1 MKNLRTYKEELVAIT
16 LISLLLLLVR
26 WLGRTY
32 WPTTGQYDLAAET
45 DTVFYAT
52 VPSEIYT
59 TSAWLAL
66 RVVLPKGY
74 RYLKSDVYNG
84 FDKMTGDQKMS
95 LSMRTFAMLLLSL
108 VLLAM
113 SACNTASAA
122 APYRQR
128 DCVVSTAQDA
138 VGVREATGHN
148 DGPEVE
154 EYLAFVHLKKGAPWC
169 AAFVSYHLSACGV
182 RNPST
187 GWSPAFSGVSARV
200 WTPRKASRMP
210 MPGDVFSL
218 YFESLGRV
226 GHVGIV
232 TGFDGRYITTVEGNT
247 SEPGSRDGDGV
258 YARRRQLSKVYAITN
273 YIQDAG
279 AVRATGTG
287 SVQDHAPGND
297 GYRLAYRDHRR
308 QNTSGYAA
316 ARTTGSRA
324 SNPAFAR
331 AGAGRA
337 ATDEDQRS
345 RHQYAERAGRASR
358 SGLRVRQRCHQG
370 EALGHL
376 DQGAP
381 GHDGDH
387 CYQGGEDT
395 LAMVVLRSAGVGCA
409 GSSFPIL
416 HQTLL
421 ER

>member
-1 MKNLRTYKEELVAIT
+1 MKNLKTYKEELVAIT

-45 DTVFYAT
+45 ETVVWT
-52 VPSEIYT
+52 LLRLVIYT
-59 TSAWLAL
+59 TAAWLAL

-74 RYLKSDVYNG
+74 RYLKADVYNG

-122 APYRQR
+122 APSRQR
-128 DCVVSTAQDA
+128 DCVVSTAEDA

-148 DGPEVE
+148 DGKEVE
-154 EYLAFVHLKKGAPWC
+154 EYLAFVHLKKGSPWC

-218 YFESLGRV
+218 FFASLGRV

-232 TGFDGRYITTVEGNT
+232 TGFDGKYITTVEGNT
-247 SEPGSRDGDGV
+247 SEPGSREGDGV

-273 YIQDAG
+273 YIHDGG
-279 AVRATGTG
+279 AVRATGLG
-287 SVQDHAPGND
+287 RLQNDAPGND

-308 QNTSGYAA
+308 QNTTGYAA
-316 ARTTGSRA
+316 ARTTRGRA
-324 SNPAFAR
+324 SNTALAS

-337 ATDEDQRS
+337 SADKDQGSGDQYDQRTGW
-345 RHQYAERAGRASR
+345 QGG
-358 SGLRVRQRCHQG
+358 SGLRVRQRCDQST
-370 EALGHL
+370 AVGHV
-376 DQGAP
+376 DQGAS
-381 GHDGDH
+381 GYDRDH
-387 CYQGGEDT
+387 GYQSGEDT
-395 LAMVVLRSAGVGCA
+395 LALVVLRSAGA
-409 GSSFPIL
+409 GSTGSPFPIL

-421 ER
+421 VR